1 MNPNLQE
8 LHELV
13 SFLRAIGV
21 VRYKTPTIELE
32 LGEVPQ
38 QAIIEPALDKPLE
51 VKESRKGKDGLTA
64 SEQVEMY
71 GRILDAGE

>member
-1 MNPNLQE
+1 MNPNFQHLSD
-8 LHELV
+8 LV
-13 SFLRAIGV
+13 SFLRVLGV
-21 VRYKTPTIELE
+21 TRYKTPELELE
-32 LGEVPQ
+32 LGEAPE

-71 GRILDAGE
+71 GRVLDAGE